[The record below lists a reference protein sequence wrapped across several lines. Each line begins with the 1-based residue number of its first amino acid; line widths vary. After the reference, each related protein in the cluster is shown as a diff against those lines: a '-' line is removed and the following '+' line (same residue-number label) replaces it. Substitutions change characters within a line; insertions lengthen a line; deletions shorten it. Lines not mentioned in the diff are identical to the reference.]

1 MKPEAKFDLSM
12 ALDFHH
18 TLQQTESIVG
28 CPSLSADYTS
38 RSIMSL
44 SHKVC
49 MFLAVTGLSKE
60 AGLIHRHRPVF
71 ALIFLVSEN
80 NHRAGLIHRHRPVF
94 AFLSKIQMCASPA

>member
-18 TLQQTESIVG
+18 TLQQIESIVV

-49 MFLAVTGLSKE
+49 MFLDRRTLVAVTVSVLPVTGLSKE
-60 AGLIHRHRPVF
+60 AGLTRRHRPVF
-71 ALIFLVSEN
+71 ALIFLVS
-80 NHRAGLIHRHRPVF
+80 
-94 AFLSKIQMCASPA
+94 